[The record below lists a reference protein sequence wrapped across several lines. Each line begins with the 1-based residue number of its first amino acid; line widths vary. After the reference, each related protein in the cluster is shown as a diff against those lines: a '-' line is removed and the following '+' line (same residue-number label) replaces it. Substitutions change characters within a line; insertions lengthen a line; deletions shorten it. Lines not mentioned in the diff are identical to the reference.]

1 MRSCLIHLG
10 DEIRCG
16 SNSKLARTLPLMGD
30 AEKTLKSAHG
40 NCAQLSLV
48 FNKFPIVTLT
58 LNCGTPYP
66 AGNFVSMVD
75 IEVSVEI
82 GFEGL
87 GVVQLPSQRV
97 TELLVKWR
105 GGDQEA
111 LHALLPLVYKELRDI
126 AHRQL
131 RHERS
136 GHTLQ
141 STALVHEAYLRLMD
155 QGAPETQ
162 NRAHFVA
169 VAARLMRQILI
180 DYARSRGAQKRG
192 ANLRVD
198 TEPREGAVA
207 ARGQQGVDV
216 VALDEALNALSQRD
230 EQQSRIVEMGY
241 FGGLTIDETA
251 EVLRISP
258 ATVKRDWNMAKAW
271 LSREMRRG
279 ARGEAGAT

>member
-1 MRSCLIHLG
+1 VERLIL
-10 DEIRCG
+10 RA
-16 SNSKLARTLPLMGD
+16 NLL
-30 AEKTLKSAHG
+30 
-40 NCAQLSLV
+40 
-48 FNKFPIVTLT
+48 
-58 LNCGTPYP
+58 
-66 AGNFVSMVD
+66 SMVD
-75 IEVSVEI
+75 VEISVEI
-82 GFEGL
+82 GVEAL
-87 GVVQLPSQRV
+87 GVVQLPSQAV

-111 LHALLPLVYKELRDI
+111 LQALLPLVYKELRDI

-131 RHERS
+131 RRERS

-192 ANLRVD
+192 AHLRVD
-198 TEPREGAVA
+198 TAQGDGAIA
-207 ARGQQGVDV
+207 ATQNQGVDV
-216 VALDEALNALSQRD
+216 VALDEALNALSERD
-230 EQQSRIVEMGY
+230 EQQSRIVEMRY

-279 ARGEAGAT
+279 ARGEAGALG

>member
-1 MRSCLIHLG
+1 
-10 DEIRCG
+10 
-16 SNSKLARTLPLMGD
+16 
-30 AEKTLKSAHG
+30 
-40 NCAQLSLV
+40 
-48 FNKFPIVTLT
+48 
-58 LNCGTPYP
+58 
-66 AGNFVSMVD
+66 
-75 IEVSVEI
+75 
-82 GFEGL
+82 
-87 GVVQLPSQRV
+87 
-97 TELLVKWR
+97 
-105 GGDQEA
+105 
-111 LHALLPLVYKELRDI
+111 LVYKELRDI

-207 ARGQQGVDV
+207 ARGAQQGVDV

-230 EQQSRIVEMGY
+230 EQQSRIVEMRY

-251 EVLRISP
+251 EVLKISP

-279 ARGEAGAT
+279 AGGEAGAT

>member
-1 MRSCLIHLG
+1 M
-10 DEIRCG
+10 
-16 SNSKLARTLPLMGD
+16 
-30 AEKTLKSAHG
+30 
-40 NCAQLSLV
+40 
-48 FNKFPIVTLT
+48 
-58 LNCGTPYP
+58 
-66 AGNFVSMVD
+66 
-75 IEVSVEI
+75 
-82 GFEGL
+82 
-87 GVVQLPSQRV
+87 VQLPSQPV

-131 RHERS
+131 RRERS

-155 QGAPETQ
+155 QRAPETQ

-180 DYARSRGAQKRG
+180 DYARSRGAKKRG

-198 TEPREGAVA
+198 AELAGEPVAMSPKQGA
-207 ARGQQGVDV
+207 DII
-216 VALDEALNALSQRD
+216 ALDDALNNLSERD
-230 EQQSRIVEMGY
+230 EQQAQIVEMRY
-241 FGGLTIDETA
+241 FGDLTIEETA
-251 EVLRISP
+251 EVLKISP

>member
-1 MRSCLIHLG
+1 MLRSVLIG
-10 DEIRCG
+10 
-16 SNSKLARTLPLMGD
+16 
-30 AEKTLKSAHG
+30 
-40 NCAQLSLV
+40 
-48 FNKFPIVTLT
+48 
-58 LNCGTPYP
+58 
-66 AGNFVSMVD
+66 
-75 IEVSVEI
+75 VEA
-82 GFEGL
+82 L
-87 GVVQLPSQRV
+87 GVVQLPSQPV

-131 RHERS
+131 RRERS

-155 QGAPETQ
+155 QGAPETE

-192 ANLRVD
+192 GNLRVD
-198 TEPREGAVA
+198 AELEGDPA
-207 ARGQQGVDV
+207 AMSQKQEADII
-216 VALDEALNALSQRD
+216 ALDDALNTLAQRD
-230 EQQSRIVEMGY
+230 EQQVRIVEMRY
-241 FGGLTIDETA
+241 FGGLTIKETA
-251 EVLRISP
+251 EVLKISP

-279 ARGEAGAT
+279 VRGEAGTT

>member
-1 MRSCLIHLG
+1 M
-10 DEIRCG
+10 
-16 SNSKLARTLPLMGD
+16 
-30 AEKTLKSAHG
+30 
-40 NCAQLSLV
+40 
-48 FNKFPIVTLT
+48 
-58 LNCGTPYP
+58 
-66 AGNFVSMVD
+66 
-75 IEVSVEI
+75 
-82 GFEGL
+82 
-87 GVVQLPSQRV
+87 VQLPSQPV

-105 GGDQEA
+105 SGDQDA

-131 RHERS
+131 RRERS

-192 ANLRVD
+192 ANLRVELEQGD
-198 TEPREGAVA
+198 DPAAMSPKQGADIIA
-207 ARGQQGVDV
+207 LDDALNSLSERDGQQ
-216 VALDEALNALSQRD
+216 AQ
-230 EQQSRIVEMGY
+230 IVEMRY
-241 FGGLTIDETA
+241 FGGLTIEETA
-251 EVLRISP
+251 EVLKISP

>member
-1 MRSCLIHLG
+1 M
-10 DEIRCG
+10 
-16 SNSKLARTLPLMGD
+16 
-30 AEKTLKSAHG
+30 
-40 NCAQLSLV
+40 
-48 FNKFPIVTLT
+48 
-58 LNCGTPYP
+58 
-66 AGNFVSMVD
+66 
-75 IEVSVEI
+75 
-82 GFEGL
+82 
-87 GVVQLPSQRV
+87 VQLPSQPV

-105 GGDQEA
+105 SGDQDA

-131 RHERS
+131 RRERS

-192 ANLRVD
+192 ANLRVELEQGD
-198 TEPREGAVA
+198 DPAAMSPKQGA
-207 ARGQQGVDV
+207 DII
-216 VALDEALNALSQRD
+216 ALDDALTNLSDRD
-230 EQQSRIVEMGY
+230 EQQAQIVEMRY
-241 FGGLTIDETA
+241 FGGLTIEETA
-251 EVLRISP
+251 EVLKISP